1 MKFNIDREVKILKEL
16 KKLKAGEIWLVGEKF
31 LPAMKWYRA
40 VTFFTQD
47 DVNNL
52 HVLFL
57 SWSYKNY
64 STIHHISSYF
74 YGDYRRLY
82 RNKASISLDLLVNI
96 ENQAFRQSVL
106 DYHELMCQVT
116 KIIGILLIQ
125 CDLPYPETCRHPW
138 YLENNLKSVIQ
149 MF

>member
-1 MKFNIDREVKILKEL
+1 MTEGSKSWRNW
-16 KKLKAGEIWLVGEKF
+16 KKLKADEVWLEGEKF
-31 LPAMKWYRA
+31 LPPMKWYRL

-47 DVNNL
+47 DVNNF
-52 HVLFL
+52 HVLFP

-64 STIHHISSYF
+64 STIHYISSYF
-74 YGDYRRLY
+74 YHDYRRLC

-96 ENQAFRQSVL
+96 ENQAFRESVL

-125 CDLPYPETCRHPW
+125 CDLAYPETCRHPW
-138 YLENNLKSVIQ
+138 YLENNLKSVIP